1 MKVFISGSISIK
13 KLPTKIKESIL
24 KIIDKNLEILVGDAS
39 GVDSLVQDFA
49 KEKGY
54 FNVTIYTI
62 EEKPR
67 YQADN
72 RFKIIK
78 ANVSPEVKKGR
89 ERQQEKDKKMTLDSN
104 YSLVIW
110 DGKSKGSYANII
122 RAIDNNKKVKVYLT
136 QINDFIPQNKINKEE
151 IKFIYSENN
160 GYTATEVVNYLKEQG
175 IDKFKRPQ
183 QLNKFLL
190 DNLVIKKE
198 NKIYLPTEK
207 YKDLFIIEK
216 FRGKVKGIKFRNEFI
231 EWIENRLKPKSSY
244 KQLSLT
250 F

>member
-89 ERQQEKDKKMTLDSN
+89 EKQQEKDKKWL
-104 YSLVIW
+104 
-110 DGKSKGSYANII
+110 
-122 RAIDNNKKVKVYLT
+122 
-136 QINDFIPQNKINKEE
+136 
-151 IKFIYSENN
+151 
-160 GYTATEVVNYLKEQG
+160 
-175 IDKFKRPQ
+175 
-183 QLNKFLL
+183 
-190 DNLVIKKE
+190 
-198 NKIYLPTEK
+198 
-207 YKDLFIIEK
+207 
-216 FRGKVKGIKFRNEFI
+216 
-231 EWIENRLKPKSSY
+231 
-244 KQLSLT
+244 
-250 F
+250 